1 MCEVSSYSIT
11 PFFTFLESYEI
22 RFFRWLFLLNFNVYS
37 QTYEHFKVVQVL
49 SIHFNGL
56 LIPTSSPHRFS
67 EENLHICNAFE
78 RILIFKYG
86 KISQVCFY
94 EVPRYCDNQV
104 QFVIL
109 LNM

>member
-1 MCEVSSYSIT
+1 MKISLLLVVI
-11 PFFTFLESYEI
+11 
-22 RFFRWLFLLNFNVYS
+22 LFNFNVYS
-37 QTYEHFKVVQVL
+37 QTYERFKAVQVS
-49 SIHFNGL
+49 SIHFSGL

-67 EENLHICNAFE
+67 EENLHIYNTFE
-78 RILIFKYG
+78 RIHFILYG
-86 KISQVCFY
+86 KISQVCIY

>member
-1 MCEVSSYSIT
+1 MKISLLLVVV
-11 PFFTFLESYEI
+11 
-22 RFFRWLFLLNFNVYS
+22 LLNFNVYL
-37 QTYEHFKVVQVL
+37 QTYERFKVVHVS
-49 SIHFNGL
+49 SIHFSGL
-56 LIPTSSPHRFS
+56 LIPSSSPHRFS
-67 EENLHICNAFE
+67 EENLHICHTFE
-78 RILIFKYG
+78 RILIFIYG